1 MIRVEQTG
9 REEQN
14 AVDSGFGGY
23 MDTGI
28 DILEIVNLVFFKK
41 MRSKVI

>member
-1 MIRVEQTG
+1 MRILMIRIEQTG

-28 DILEIVNLVFFKK
+28 D
-41 MRSKVI
+41 MGSYAD